1 MLDTLQGNAAPL
13 LMSLTGDAT
22 MGRGKKINWKKVK
35 KGLKK
40 VGKVAAWV
48 AAPQV
53 MATVVAAKA
62 AKGALMRKREKNIG
76 KLQIER
82 AERDR
87 KISEARKA
95 QAIAK
100 QQEAAEAAKAR
111 AAEQAERAAEQAE
124 QARQEA
130 EQAAAEQAE
139 QAEEPAADE
148 TATEETSQE
157 EIVDTSEEGAE
168 QAAEMLGYSR
178 TNDDYFVGAA
188 ALKKPLK
195 KKVSAVKTKSSQLK
209 TIVPVKKKSNTLLY
223 VAGGLGLAALLF
235 NKQLKKALR

>member
-1 MLDTLQGNAAPL
+1 MLDTLHGNAAPL
-13 LMSLTGDAT
+13 LMSLTGDNYET
-22 MGRGKKINWKKVK
+22 FGRGKINWKKVK

-53 MATVVAAKA
+53 MASIAAVKA
-62 AKGALMRKREKNIG
+62 TRGALKRKREKNIG
-76 KLQIER
+76 NLQIER

-87 KISEARKA
+87 KIAEARKA

-100 QQEAAEAAKAR
+100 QEEVVESQKAR
-111 AAEQAERAAEQAE
+111 V
-124 QARQEA
+124 
-130 EQAAAEQAE
+130 AEQAE
-139 QAEEPAADE
+139 QAEQAENAPEE
-148 TATEETSQE
+148 TTEESPTEETTEE
-157 EIVDTSEEGAE
+157 EIVESTEEGAE
-168 QAAEMLGYSR
+168 QAAEMSGYSR
-178 TNDDYFVGAA
+178 SNDDYFVGAA

-195 KKVSAVKTKSSQLK
+195 KKVSAVKLKSLQLK
-209 TIVPVKKKSNTLLY
+209 TIAPAKKPNTALY